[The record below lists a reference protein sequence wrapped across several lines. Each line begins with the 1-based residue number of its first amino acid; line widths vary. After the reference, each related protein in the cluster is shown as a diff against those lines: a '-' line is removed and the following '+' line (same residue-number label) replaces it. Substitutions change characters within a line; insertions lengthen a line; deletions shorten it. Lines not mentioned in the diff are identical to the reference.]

1 MKQLLCILFLIPSL
15 SFSFSDPYPN
25 LEAVDVKHY
34 RFRVTLN
41 DTTDIIEGVADI
53 SFVVKKSISEFE
65 LDLISKNS
73 LGKGMQIKE
82 VKLGG
87 KETKF
92 THQNDRIKIL
102 FTTQPVVG
110 ETMIVSIRYSGV
122 PQDGL
127 IISKNKFG
135 DRTFFADNWPDRGRN
150 WLPVVDH
157 PADKAAVD
165 FIVTAPLH
173 YEVIAN
179 GVRIEESYL
188 TKNQKL
194 THYKEE
200 TPIST
205 KVMVVGV
212 ARFAIQQAAV
222 INSIP
227 VESWVYPQNRE
238 AGFND
243 YAVAGKILDFFINH
257 IGPYSYKKLA
267 NVQSKTTFGGLEN
280 ASAIFYFENSVT
292 GKNEHE
298 TLIAHEI
305 AHQWFGNS
313 ATEKEWHHLWLSE
326 GFATYFAILYNEF
339 TYGFAKR
346 QEDMIKDR
354 DEVVAFFG
362 KNPMPIVNTSITNLM
377 KLLNVNNYQKGS
389 WVLHMLRQEIGD
401 RNFWAGIREYYRQY
415 QNGNALSSD
424 FQQVMETTSGKDL
437 DQFFNQWLYKSGH
450 PVLEVEWKYDET
462 GKNLLVTVNQ
472 VQKGT
477 FFNFP
482 LEIGIYAENAVVPR
496 IEKLYINRA
505 SQQLTV
511 PVPSKPVKIGL
522 DPNINLLFEGRLK
535 N

>member
-1 MKQLLCILFLIPSL
+1 MKRLFCILLLFPTLT
-15 SFSFSDPYPN
+15 FSFPDPYPN
-25 LEAVDVKHY
+25 LETVDVKHY
-34 RFRVTLN
+34 RFRLELN
-41 DTTDIIEGVADI
+41 DTTDIIEGTADI
-53 SFVVKKSISEFE
+53 SFVLKKGVSEFE

-73 LGKGMQIKE
+73 LGKGMQVKE
-82 VKLGG
+82 VKLKGN
-87 KETKF
+87 ETKF
-92 THQNDRIKIL
+92 SHQNDRLKISL
-102 FTTQPVVG
+102 TTQPVAG
-110 ETMIVSIRYSGV
+110 EMMTLSIRYSGI

-150 WLPVVDH
+150 WLPIVDH

-165 FIVTAPLH
+165 FIVIAPQH

-200 TPIST
+200 TPIAT

-238 AGFND
+238 AGFID

-257 IGPYSYKKLA
+257 VGPYSYKKLA

-326 GFATYFAILYNEF
+326 GFATYFAVLYNEF
-339 TYGFAKR
+339 TYGIAKR
-346 QEDMIKDR
+346 QEEMIKDR
-354 DEVVAFFG
+354 DEVIAFF
-362 KNPMPIVNTSITNLM
+362 KKSPMPIVNPAITNLM

-389 WVLHMLRQEIGD
+389 WVLHMLRQEIGE

-415 QNGNALSSD
+415 QNSNALSSD
-424 FQQVMETTSGKDL
+424 FQQVMETISGKDL
-437 DQFFNQWLYKSGH
+437 DQFFDQWLNKSGY
-450 PVLEVEWKYDET
+450 PVLAVDWKYDES
-462 GKNLLVTVNQ
+462 GKNIIITVNQ
-472 VQKGT
+472 TQKGT
-477 FFNFP
+477 VFNFP
-482 LEIGIYAENAVVPR
+482 LEIGIYAENSIAPG
-496 IEKLYINRA
+496 IERVYINRVT
-505 SQQLTV
+505 QQLTI
-511 PVPSKPVKIGL
+511 PTSSKPVKIGL
-522 DPNINLLFEGRLK
+522 DPNVNLLFEGVIK